1 GGILYNLLTG
11 QAPYVEPGARISP
24 HTILGMV
31 IQSPP
36 KPVHQLNPQSPPE
49 LIAICEKA
57 MAREKRA
64 RYPSSLDLAEE
75 LQAFLDHRVVRAYR
89 TGAVAEFRSWVARNR
104 RTAFVAST
112 AVVVV
117 IALLLT
123 GALVERNRAFKLQ
136 ESLARQYLRRGQT
149 FCEKGPTAR
158 GLHWMARSLEAAP
171 KQSVALREAVRQ
183 NLTAWG
189 QQWTAPRAV
198 LLHD

>member
-36 KPVHQLNPQSPPE
+36 KSVHQLNPESPPE

-64 RYPSSLDLAEE
+64 RYPSSLDLAED

-89 TGAVAEFRSWVARNR
+89 TGAVAEFKSWVARNK
-104 RTAFVAST
+104 TAALAGTVS
-112 AVVVV
+112 
-117 IALLLT
+117 IALLL
-123 GALVERNRAFKLQ
+123 LL
-136 ESLARQYLRRGQT
+136 S
-149 FCEKGPTAR
+149 
-158 GLHWMARSLEAAP
+158 GLY
-171 KQSVALREAVRQ
+171 ALRERSKAFDLKQ
-183 NLTAWG
+183 SLT
-189 QQWTAPRAV
+189 
-198 LLHD
+198 